1 MTQGEMAAII
11 DLNEED
17 DALRPLTA
25 YRPVGTLPFAGRYR
39 LLDFPLSAVA
49 YAGVH
54 SVALFM
60 PRSARSVQ
68 DHVRDGSSWN
78 LDLIQG
84 GVFMFPY
91 MATRDYSDSQ
101 LRHRYFDDYTTFL
114 RRSGAPYTVIIG
126 SRNVASVDLAAV
138 LAYHQAGD
146 APVTVVYKK
155 LAEAEMAPSDWTLTL
170 SEQGTASAVVPTEAR
185 REPADADG
193 KVPSFMDT
201 YLLATPDLIDILDA
215 AAENDTF
222 RPLPALLRDYVV
234 ANNANAFE
242 YTGYLARITS
252 LQRYFDYSLGMLDE
266 ANYQALLFSAVP
278 VLTKSKNEVPTFFAR
293 TAKVENSLLGT
304 GSYIEGQINHSVIFR
319 SVVVHQG
326 AAVDNS
332 MIMQGGK
339 IANGSKLSNVIL
351 DKGVV
356 IGPNLTLA
364 GTPDQPL
371 VIGKNQTILSAADIP
386 QAAAT
391 KA

>member
-1 MTQGEMAAII
+1 M
-11 DLNEED
+11 
-17 DALRPLTA
+17 
-25 YRPVGTLPFAGRYR
+25 
-39 LLDFPLSAVA
+39 
-49 YAGVH
+49 
-54 SVALFM
+54 
-60 PRSARSVQ
+60 
-68 DHVRDGSSWN
+68 
-78 LDLIQG
+78 
-84 GVFMFPY
+84 
-91 MATRDYSDSQ
+91 
-101 LRHRYFDDYTTFL
+101 
-114 RRSGAPYTVIIG
+114 IIG

-215 AAENDTF
+215 AAENETF

-242 YTGYLARITS
+242 YTGYLARITT

-326 AAVDNS
+326 VTVDNS
-332 MIMQGGK
+332 VIMQGGK